1 LATTLVLV
9 RHGEARAGVERFV
22 GGDNGC
28 KGLTDR
34 GREQAAQLRDR
45 LARTGELAPD
55 VVLASTLP
63 RAIETAEIV
72 RAAFDASVPFA
83 TDRDYC
89 EQHPGECDGMSVDE
103 AERIYGLIDADDPD
117 KIISPGGES
126 RRMFDAR
133 IERALTTV
141 LETHADRTIVM
152 FTHGGFVYG
161 ATMYLLSAPGIAAPI
176 PGWTPPRNTSL
187 TIFTI
192 DTAGARPLLERYN
205 DHLHLLDGY
214 IPS

>member
-1 LATTLVLV
+1 MATTLVLV

-22 GGDNGC
+22 GGDTGC
-28 KGLTDR
+28 KGLTER
-34 GREQAAQLRDR
+34 GREQAARLRDR

-89 EQHPGECDGMSVDE
+89 EQHPGECDGMTVDA
-103 AERIYGLIDADDPD
+103 AERVYGLIDDADPD
-117 KIISPGGES
+117 KLISPGGES
-126 RRMFDAR
+126 RRLFDTR
-133 IERALTTV
+133 IERATSALLEQYAGQTV
-141 LETHADRTIVM
+141 ML

-161 ATMYLLSAPGIAAPI
+161 ATMLLLGAPGIAELVPN
-176 PGWTPPRNTSL
+176 WRPPQNTSL
-187 TIFTI
+187 TTI
-192 DTAGARPLLERYN
+192 SIDAPGARPLLVRYN
-205 DHLHLLDGY
+205 DATHLDGY
-214 IPS
+214 IPT

>member
-22 GGDNGC
+22 GGDTGC

-34 GREQAAQLRDR
+34 GREQAEKLRDR
-45 LARTGELAPD
+45 LARTGELTPD
-55 VVLASTLP
+55 VVLASTLT

-72 RAAFDASVPFA
+72 RVAFDTSVPFA
-83 TDRDYC
+83 TDREYC
-89 EQHPGECDGMSVDE
+89 EQHPGECDGMTVDE
-103 AERIYGLIDADDPD
+103 AERVYGFIDDDDPD

-133 IERALTTV
+133 IDGAINALLERYSGQ
-141 LETHADRTIVM
+141 TIVM

-161 ATMYLLSAPGIAAPI
+161 ATMYLLNAPGIAEAI
-176 PGWTPPRNTSL
+176 PRWTPPRNTSL

-192 DTAGARPLLERYN
+192 DTPGARPLLERYN
-205 DHLHLLDGY
+205 DHIHLHDGY
-214 IPS
+214 IPA

>member
-1 LATTLVLV
+1 MAATTLVLV

-22 GGDNGC
+22 GGDTGC

-34 GREQAAQLRDR
+34 GREQSTRLRDR
-45 LARTGELAPD
+45 LARTGECAPD

-72 RAAFDASVPFA
+72 RAAFASTVPFA

-89 EQHPGECDGMSVDE
+89 EQHPGECDGMTVDE
-103 AERIYGLIDADDPD
+103 AQRVYGLIDDTDPD

-126 RRMFDAR
+126 RRMFDVR
-133 IERALTTV
+133 IERAVAALLEQYEGRTV
-141 LETHADRTIVM
+141 VL

-161 ATMYLLSAPGIAAPI
+161 ATMLLLGAPGISELVPA
-176 PGWTPPRNTSL
+176 WRPPQNTSL
-187 TIFTI
+187 TTISI
-192 DTAGARPLLERYN
+192 DTPGARPLLVRYN
-205 DHLHLLDGY
+205 DATHLDGY
-214 IPS
+214 IPG

>member
-22 GGDNGC
+22 GGDTGC

-34 GREQAAQLRDR
+34 GREQSVRLRDR
-45 LARTGELAPD
+45 LARTAELAPD
-55 VVLASTLP
+55 AVLASTLP

-72 RAAFDASVPFA
+72 RAAFEPTVPFL

-89 EQHPGECDGMSVDE
+89 EQHPGECDGMTVDE
-103 AERIYGLIDADDPD
+103 TEHVYGLIDDSDPD

-133 IERALTTV
+133 IERAITAL
-141 LETHADRTIVM
+141 LGRYSDRTVVM

-161 ATMYLLSAPGIAAPI
+161 ATMYLLGAPGVAELVPA
-176 PGWTPPRNTSL
+176 WMPPRNTSL
-187 TIFTI
+187 TIFTV
-192 DTAGARPLLERYN
+192 DAPGARPLLERYN

-214 IPS
+214 IPG